1 MAVESVV
8 SQKRTC
14 LTILLPVT
22 VSSNSPRLGA
32 LYFADQLELVGDIA
46 VDIFEVA
53 PRTVRFAVHEERAEE
68 STKVSVLIKGIDRRP
83 PRLIIS
89 VLSSYGPA
97 PQTRDESEA
106 PSLLDHQCVRGRGD
120 TLRFEVVHQVR
131 P

>member
-1 MAVESVV
+1 MSVV
-8 SQKRTC
+8 NQERTC
-14 LTILLPVT
+14 RTILLPVI

-32 LYFADQLELVGDIA
+32 LYFADQLELVGDVA

-68 STKVSVLIKGIDRRP
+68 STKVSVLIRGIDRRP
-83 PRLIIS
+83 PRLITTA
-89 VLSSYGPA
+89 LSSYGRS

-120 TLRFEVVHQVR
+120 TLRCEVVHQVR